1 MPTADQLMIQA
12 DEFRC
17 AGRGDRAIGRYQ
29 QARELCLASD
39 SILEATQCMH
49 MLGVALVFEDRVDE
63 GQKALKSASEAYQQ
77 LHYTL
82 GIAQVQRDQGIAC
95 LINRRYLAGLNWL
108 IKSREN
114 LLNSDLLAERA
125 ITEAK
130 IGRLY
135 ALDGEYGQV
144 DECFNEAYLLLSK
157 DEHIAYQITANIDN
171 AFACLELAQIGH
183 MSNHIDTAW
192 ALLVQSGEMLV
203 QKRQV
208 LQITGLRVRLAI
220 NQKDWHQ
227 ARTIFKG
234 EFLPLFDDLSPGN
247 QASLNREIDI
257 DQLKKDLSL
266 P

>member
-1 MPTADQLMIQA
+1 MPTADQLKTQA

-17 AGRGDRAIGRYQ
+17 AGRGDRAFSRYL
-29 QARELCLASD
+29 QAQDFYLTSD
-39 SILEATQCMH
+39 NVLEATQCMH
-49 MLGVALVFEDRVDE
+49 MLGVTLVFEDRADE
-63 GQKALKSASEAYQQ
+63 GQKALKAALEAYQQ
-77 LHYTL
+77 LRNTL

-95 LINRRYLAGLNWL
+95 LINRRYLTALDWL
-108 IKSREN
+108 IKSRKS
-114 LLNSDLLAERA
+114 LLNSDQLAERA

-144 DECFNEAYLLLSK
+144 DGCFNEAYLLLSK

-227 ARTIFKG
+227 ARAIFKS
-234 EFLPLFDDLSPGN
+234 EFLPLLDDLSPGN